1 MTTLDA
7 LERWRVDGMIA
18 DAQYAALVPIVSR
31 ARISLF
37 AELNVLLYL
46 GVLAFSG
53 GLAWT
58 ASVYSDAWGDLAIL
72 LPATALLVGCFAWCA
87 RHVPPY
93 AHTQVPAPGLVFDY
107 VLYLGCLIFAV
118 ELGYIEYRFHLLQG
132 QWDYYLLASALLY
145 FIVAYRFDNRFVLSL
160 GIATLGG
167 WFGVRFS
174 RVDLFVSETVRITML
189 AYGILVAGLGIG
201 LHRVGIKPHF
211 VDTYLHVA
219 ANAVLGAL
227 LAGVMVGAASGLW
240 FVGLVAACA
249 GVIAVGV
256 RHRRFAFVLYGVGY
270 GYLGVSREVL
280 IGIRD
285 FTGMLLY
292 VVVSAGAVVVGLIIL
307 ARRFGREK

>member
-1 MTTLDA
+1 MTTLDS
-7 LERWRVDGMIA
+7 LERWRTDGTITE
-18 DAQYAALVPIVSR
+18 AQHAALVPIVSR

-46 GVLAFSG
+46 GVLAFAG

-58 ASVYSDAWGDLAIL
+58 ASVYSDTWGDLAIL

-107 VLYLGCLIFAV
+107 VLYLGCLVFAV
-118 ELGYIEYRFHLLQG
+118 ELGYIEYRFHLLQA
-132 QWDYYLLASALLY
+132 QWDYYLLASAALY

-174 RVDLFVSETVRITML
+174 RFDLFVSEAVRVTTL
-189 AYGILVAGLGIG
+189 AYGVLVGGLGVG
-201 LHRVGIKPHF
+201 LYRAGIKAHF
-211 VDTYLHVA
+211 VETYLHVA

-227 LAGVMVGAASGLW
+227 LAGVMVGASGGLW
-240 FVGLVAACA
+240 FVGLLIACA
-249 GVIAVGV
+249 AVIAAGT
-256 RHRRFAFVLYGVGY
+256 RYRRFAFVLYGVGY
-270 GYLGVSREVL
+270 GYLGVSREVVS
-280 IGIRD
+280 GIRD
-285 FTGMLLY
+285 FTLMLFY
-292 VVVSAGAVVVGLIIL
+292 VVVSAGAVVVGLIVL
-307 ARRFGREK
+307 AQRFGREK

>member
-1 MTTLDA
+1 MTTLDS
-7 LERWRVDGMIA
+7 LERWRTDGTITQ
-18 DAQYAALVPIVSR
+18 AQHVALVPVVSR

-46 GVLAFSG
+46 GVLAFAG

-58 ASVYSDAWGDLAIL
+58 ASVYADTWGDLAIL
-72 LPATALLVGCFAWCA
+72 LPATALLVGCFGWCA

-93 AHTQVPAPGLVFDY
+93 APTLVPTPGLGFDY
-107 VLYLGCLIFAV
+107 VLYLGCLVFAV

-132 QWDYYLLASALLY
+132 QWDYYLLASAALY
-145 FIVAYRFDNRFVLSL
+145 LVVAYRFDNRFVLSL

-174 RVDLFVSETVRITML
+174 RFDLFVSESVRITTL
-189 AYGILVAGLGIG
+189 AYGILVAALGTG
-201 LHRVGIKPHF
+201 LHRAGIKAHF
-211 VDTYLHVA
+211 VETYLHVA
-219 ANAVLGAL
+219 ANAALGAL
-227 LAGVMVGAASGLW
+227 LAGVMVGVGSGLW
-240 FVGLVAACA
+240 FLGLVAACA

-270 GYLGVSREVL
+270 GYLGVSRAVL
-280 IGIRD
+280 NGIPG
-285 FTGMLLY
+285 FTTMLFY

-307 ARRFGREK
+307 AQRFGREK

>member
-1 MTTLDA
+1 VTTLDS
-7 LERWRVDGMIA
+7 LETWRTDGTIT
-18 DAQYAALVPIVSR
+18 DAQYEGLVPIVSR

-46 GVLAFSG
+46 GVLAFAG

-58 ASVYSDAWGDLAIL
+58 ASVYSDTWGDLAIL

-93 AHTQVPAPGLVFDY
+93 AHTEVQAAGLVFDY
-107 VLYLGCLIFAV
+107 VLYLGCLVFAV
-118 ELGYIEYRFHLLQG
+118 ELGYIEYRFHLLQA
-132 QWDYYLLASALLY
+132 QWDYYLLASAALY

-160 GIATLGG
+160 GIATLGA

-174 RVDLFVSETVRITML
+174 RVDLFVSEAVRITTL
-189 AYGILVAGLGIG
+189 AYGVLVAGLGIG
-201 LHRVGIKPHF
+201 LHRVRIKPHF
-211 VDTYLHVA
+211 VETYLHVA

-227 LAGVMVGAASGLW
+227 LSGVMVGAASGLW
-240 FVGLVAACA
+240 FLGLVGACA
-249 GVIAVGV
+249 GVIAAGV

-280 IGIRD
+280 TGIRD
-285 FTGMLLY
+285 FTLMLFY
-292 VVVSAGAVVVGLIIL
+292 IVVSAGGVVVGLIIL
-307 ARRFGREK
+307 AQRFGREK

>member
-1 MTTLDA
+1 MTTLES
-7 LERWRVDGMIA
+7 LEAWRIDGTISE
-18 DAQYAALVPIVSR
+18 AQYAAIAPVVSR

-46 GVLAFSG
+46 GVLAFAG

-58 ASVYSDAWGDLAIL
+58 ASVYSDTWGDFAIL
-72 LPATALLVGCFAWCA
+72 VPATALLLGCFAWCA

-93 AHTQVPAPGLVFDY
+93 AHAQVQAPGLVFDY
-107 VLYLGCLIFAV
+107 VLYLGCLVFAV
-118 ELGYIEYRFHLLQG
+118 ELGYIEYRFHLLQA
-132 QWDYYLLASALLY
+132 QWDYYLLASAALY

-174 RVDLFVSETVRITML
+174 RFDLFVSEAARVTTL
-189 AYGILVAGLGIG
+189 AYGLLVAGLGVG

-211 VDTYLHVA
+211 VETYLHVGTNA
-219 ANAVLGAL
+219 ALGAL
-227 LAGVMVGAASGLW
+227 LSGVLVGAASSVWFLGLA
-240 FVGLVAACA
+240 AACA
-249 GVIAVGV
+249 GAVALGAK
-256 RHRRFAFVLYGVGY
+256 HRRFAFVLYGVGY

-280 IGIRD
+280 RGLHD
-285 FTGMLLY
+285 FTAMLFY

-307 ARRFGREK
+307 AQRFGREK